1 VSWIANRGL
10 HEFEI
15 LQDGDKT
22 MAAITLHRAVGY
34 LSVGNGRIRRPQAGP
49 SVPTPGA
56 QCKRDLQ
63 ADLCFGIATT
73 VADAANSARAFSH
86 PAWCREMPWLPH
98 LTRGGSLPLR
108 HSILRLDN
116 PAVEFSALKRSSG
129 SDGIVLRLYNPVE
142 EAQNVTARLGWDAEI
157 WCETDLTEI
166 WQESATINVE
176 SNTLAISLNP
186 FEIKT
191 ILIR

>member
-1 VSWIANRGL
+1 
-10 HEFEI
+10 
-15 LQDGDKT
+15 
-22 MAAITLHRAVGY
+22 MAAITLHRAVGF

-63 ADLCFGIATT
+63 ADLCFGISTT
-73 VADAANSARAFSH
+73 VTEAANSARAYSH

-98 LTRGGSLPLR
+98 LTQSGSLPLR
-108 HSILRLDN
+108 HSILQLDN

-129 SDGIVLRLYNPVE
+129 SDGTVLRLYNPGEV
-142 EAQNVTARLGWDAEI
+142 AQNLTARLGWEAEN
-157 WCETDLTEI
+157 WCETDLTET
-166 WQESATINVE
+166 WQESAAKNVD
-176 SNTLAISLNP
+176 SNTLALTLNP